1 MPTKKPE
8 QELFSVEPPC
18 ASSVK
23 KSSQLVPKSIGEK
36 TYEIAKK
43 VENKSKEQI
52 VIQNK
57 QENKPENKPEIK
69 PE

>member
-57 QENKPENKPEIK
+57 PENKPEIK